1 MFNLKTN
8 KIMIHLI
15 IGTIAAGFV
24 LAGIVIGLTLIF
36 KNK

>member
-1 MFNLKTN
+1 
-8 KIMIHLI
+8 MIHFI
-15 IGTIAAGFV
+15 IGTIAASFV

>member
-1 MFNLKTN
+1 
-8 KIMIHLI
+8 MIHLI

-24 LAGIVIGLTLIF
+24 LAGMVIGLTLIF